1 MKAVLAWSD
10 RGLAQD
16 GARSPCYDLAFR
28 PDGTQLIAAVST
40 RVLVY
45 DAAEGDLLHSLK
57 GHKDTVYCVAYSR
70 DGKRFASGGADKTVI
85 IWTSK
90 AEGILKYSHNDP
102 VQCLA
107 YNPVTQQLA
116 SGTSNDFGIWS
127 PEQKSVY
134 KRKASKVLSIS
145 WSADGQYLALG
156 LYTGRVSLCD
166 RNGVEQMKIER
177 SAPVW
182 TLQWNKTQNNA
193 SDTLVVGCWDCTISF
208 YNLSGKQIGKDINL
222 GFDPCSIT
230 YHSKKF
236 LCVAGSNKQVLLY
249 TKEGV
254 RLVSLCEAS
263 DWVWTVK
270 SHPKKDFVAFGGN
283 DGSVSM
289 LQIIHLTVHGLH
301 LERYAFRDSLTDAV
315 VQNLISNE
323 KIRIKCQE
331 YISKLAIYQKRVAVQ
346 LPKRIVLYE
355 IHEHGDVKDG
365 YHFCSEIKGDF
376 DCNLLVL
383 TSEHLTLCQEASL
396 QLYSLD
402 GKKDKEWHLSSSVR
416 YIKPLILLRLLF
428 GQKCDSFLNI
438 TYGHMDIKSFQ
449 SKSSTITGPCG
460 GEGLLTGLKDGSILK
475 IWINNPFPRCIYSH
489 TSSIRC
495 LDLSAEQRQ
504 LAAVDENGNIFVYD
518 IKKKKIVFEEKYAS
532 SVAWNMQMEDMLCY
546 AGSGMLN
553 IKVASFPAH
562 QQNFNGYIVGFQGP
576 KLFCLQDQSM
586 QTLDIPL
593 SWSMKHYIGSGDFDN
608 AYKVACLGVTEAD
621 WKFLGLESLQAQFW
635 NVAHGSFSRLQDMC
649 YLDLINQVEKD
660 FDPSQDR
667 LPLLAT
673 ICAYQWVQGRFEEAA
688 ELYCEAGQ
696 VNKAMEMFADLHMFD
711 AAKALAEKTY
721 VADNRSQAK
730 VQEII
735 QKQAE
740 WTEEKNDHAT
750 AADMYLV
757 AGQPEKALALVAEHG
772 PPSKFIEVARRLK
785 KTDVREL
792 SLCATLMKLHGLYTH
807 ALETYTKLGDW
818 RSVLSSHI
826 DMQQW
831 DDAFAMKN
839 LHPELDINVYSP
851 YAEWLVSQ
859 GQYEKARHAYKQ
871 AGQPDLSVHLLK
883 QLLNNAIKE
892 KRFTDASHI
901 CLQLFH
907 ERREFS
913 FDSSGKSKDAQAECS
928 TLWKEAEV
936 YFAYSFVD
944 QAINEPFR
952 TSSSETLFNIT
963 VFLLGRITKKPPF
976 GISLVNILVT
986 LAKHGDELG
995 CYKAARSAY
1004 TRLQGLRVPASWMDK
1019 LDVAA
1024 LTVRAR
1030 AAVSDELSPRLEC
1043 PCCYCCGSPLPV
1055 VSPSWKDECSLC
1067 LQPVIRSFVS
1077 FEQLPIVEFFLED
1090 GIAHETAKKLLKS
1103 RPCNKSSERSNQH
1116 NGKQPNEGNW
1126 RTMLHSQSCVSSSRM
1141 KHKPLCANEH
1151 TLTSLP
1157 SRQIILQDVF
1167 NSEQCRYFYMI
1178 DPAFAICQCE
1188 CCNQFFEQEEW
1199 DAAVLREGSCPFCR
1213 GLGFKLQ
1220 SRNVSKY
1227 ATPSACL
1234 R

>member
-1 MKAVLAWSD
+1 MRAVLAWSD
-10 RGLAQD
+10 RGLDQD
-16 GARSPCYDLAFR
+16 GGRSPCYDLAFR

-57 GHKDTVYCVAYSR
+57 GHKDIVYCVAYSQ

-156 LYTGRVSLCD
+156 MYTGRVSLCN
-166 RNGVEQMKIER
+166 RSGVEQMRIER
-177 SAPVW
+177 SAP
-182 TLQWNKTQNNA
+182 LLDA
-193 SDTLVVGCWDCTISF
+193 GIAPF
-208 YNLSGKQIGKDINL
+208 LSTTYQVGKDINL
-222 GFDPCSIT
+222 GFEPSSIT
-230 YHSKKF
+230 YHSRKF
-236 LCVAGSNKQVLLY
+236 LCIAGLNKQVLLY
-249 TKEGV
+249 TKDGV
-254 RLVSLCEAS
+254 RLVTLCETS
-263 DWVWTVK
+263 DRVWTVK
-270 SHPKKDFVAFGGN
+270 SHPKKDFVVFGGN
-283 DGSVSM
+283 DGCISM
-289 LQIIHLTVHGLH
+289 LQIIYLTVHGLH

-331 YISKLAIYQKRVAVQ
+331 YISKIAIYQKRVAVQ

-355 IHEHGDVKDG
+355 IHEHGDAKDG

-376 DCNLLVL
+376 DCTLLVL

-396 QLYSLD
+396 QLYRLD
-402 GKKDKEWHLSSSVR
+402 GKKDKEWHLSSPIR
-416 YIKPLILLRLLF
+416 YIKV
-428 GQKCDSFLNI
+428 CA
-438 TYGHMDIKSFQ
+438 
-449 SKSSTITGPCG
+449 GPCG

-475 IWINNPFPRCIYSH
+475 IWINNPFPQCIYSH

-495 LDLSAEQRQ
+495 LDLSAEQAQ
-504 LAAVDENGNIFVYD
+504 LAAVDENGHIFVYD
-518 IKKKKIVFEEKYAS
+518 IKKKQIVFEEKYAS
-532 SVAWNMQMEDMLCY
+532 SVAWNTQMEEMLCY

-553 IKVASFPAH
+553 IKVASFPVH
-562 QQNFNGYIVGFQGP
+562 QQNFNSYVVGFQGP
-576 KLFCLQDQSM
+576 KLFCLQDHSM

-593 SWSMKHYIGSGDFDN
+593 SWSMKHYIDSGDFDN
-608 AYKVACLGVTEAD
+608 AYRVACLGVTEAD

-635 NVAHGSFSRLQDMC
+635 NVAHGSFSRLQDVC

-660 FDPSQDR
+660 FDPGQDR

-673 ICAYQWVQGRFEEAA
+673 ICAYQGRFEEAA

-696 VNKAMEMFADLHMFD
+696 VHKAMEMFADLHMFD
-711 AAKALAEKTY
+711 AAKEIAEKTY
-721 VADNRSQAK
+721 ITDGRSQAK

-740 WTEEKNDHAT
+740 WTEEKKDHAT
-750 AADMYLV
+750 AADMYLI

-772 PPSKFIEVARRLK
+772 PPSKLIEVARRLK
-785 KTDVREL
+785 KTDPREL

-807 ALETYTKLGDW
+807 ALETYTKLGDL
-818 RSVLSSHI
+818 RSVLSLHI

-851 YAEWLVSQ
+851 YAVWLVSQ
-859 GQYEKARHAYKQ
+859 GQYEKARLAYRQ
-871 AGQPDLSVHLLK
+871 AGQPELSVHLLK
-883 QLLNNAIKE
+883 QLLSNAIKE
-892 KRFTDASHI
+892 KRFRDASYI

-913 FDSSGKSKDAQAECS
+913 FEGSGKSKDVQPECC

-936 YFAYSFVD
+936 YFAYSYVD

-963 VFLLGRITKKPPF
+963 VFLLGRSTKKSLP

-986 LAKHGDELG
+986 LAKHGEELG

-1004 TRLQGLRVPASWMDK
+1004 ARLQGLRVPASWMDR

-1024 LTVRAR
+1024 LAVRAR
-1030 AAVSDELSPRLEC
+1030 AAVSDESSPRLEC

-1077 FEQLPIVEFFLED
+1077 FEQLPIVEFFLEE
-1090 GIAHETAKKLLKS
+1090 GITHETAKKLLKA
-1103 RPCNKSSERSNQH
+1103 RPCNISSERLHHQ
-1116 NGKQPNEGNW
+1116 NGKQPNEGHW
-1126 RTMLHSQSCVSSSRM
+1126 RTMLHSQFCVSSTRT
-1141 KHKPLCANEH
+1141 KHGPLRANEQ
-1151 TLTSLP
+1151 TLTSLQ
-1157 SRQIILQDVF
+1157 SR
-1167 NSEQCRYFYMI
+1167 
-1178 DPAFAICQCE
+1178 
-1188 CCNQFFEQEEW
+1188 QFFEQEEW
-1199 DAAVLREGSCPFCR
+1199 DAAVLQEGWCPFCR
-1213 GLGFKLQ
+1213 GLGFKPQ

>member
-1 MKAVLAWSD
+1 MFLKAEFIIPSGQKRITAAKLLPQSLTNSSLRQDPASKKELPIFQ
-10 RGLAQD
+10 LAQD

-156 LYTGRVSLCD
+156 MYTGRVSLCD

-182 TLQWNKTQNNA
+182 TLQWNKTQNNT

-208 YNLSGKQIGKDINL
+208 YNLSG
-222 GFDPCSIT
+222 
-230 YHSKKF
+230 
-236 LCVAGSNKQVLLY
+236 KQVLLY

-270 SHPKKDFVAFGGN
+270 SHPQKDFVAFGGN

-416 YIKPLILLRLLF
+416 YIKV
-428 GQKCDSFLNI
+428 CA
-438 TYGHMDIKSFQ
+438 
-449 SKSSTITGPCG
+449 GPCG
-460 GEGLLTGLKDGSILK
+460 GEGLLTGLEDGSILK

-495 LDLSAEQRQ
+495 LDLSADQRQ

-518 IKKKKIVFEEKYAS
+518 IEKKKIVFEEKYAS
-532 SVAWNMQMEDMLCY
+532 SVTWNMQMEDMLCY

-562 QQNFNGYIVGFQGP
+562 QQNFNGYVVGFQGP
-576 KLFCLQDQSM
+576 KLFYLQDQSM

-673 ICAYQWVQGRFEEAA
+673 ICAHQGRFEEAA

-696 VNKAMEMFADLHMFD
+696 VHKAMEMFADLHMFD

-721 VADNRSQAK
+721 VADNKSQAK

-750 AADMYLV
+750 AADMYLI

-772 PPSKFIEVARRLK
+772 PPSKLIEVARRLK

-818 RSVLSSHI
+818 RSVLSLHI

-859 GQYEKARHAYKQ
+859 GQYEKARLAYKQ
-871 AGQPDLSVHLLK
+871 AGQPDMSVHLLK

-892 KRFTDASHI
+892 KRLTDASHI

-913 FDSSGKSKDAQAECS
+913 FDSPGKSKDAQAE
-928 TLWKEAEV
+928 
-936 YFAYSFVD
+936 
-944 QAINEPFR
+944 

-986 LAKHGDELG
+986 LAKHGEELG

-1030 AAVSDELSPRLEC
+1030 AAVSDESSPRLEC

-1103 RPCNKSSERSNQH
+1103 RPYNKSSDRLNQH
-1116 NGKQPNEGNW
+1116 NGKQPNEGHW
-1126 RTMLHSQSCVSSSRM
+1126 RTMLHSQFCVSSSRI

-1199 DAAVLREGSCPFCR
+1199 DAAVLREGSCSFCR
-1213 GLGFKLQ
+1213 GLGFKMQ